1 MKLHSTA
8 PTPIITLK
16 WEEYRKRN
24 VIERFPLSLICGMIA
39 LTLSLSI
46 LYDHTLSSKAS
57 NEPISCGLRV
67 IEEELKD

>member
-24 VIERFPLSLICGMIA
+24 IIERFPLSIICGMLAI
-39 LTLSLSI
+39 TLSLSI
-46 LYDHTLSSKAS
+46 LYDRSLNSMAS
-57 NEPISCGLRV
+57 DEPISCGLRV